1 MISNISLNLN
11 DWYKVPINLLECR
24 YLMRDYKVSM
34 IQGENLFQIKMSKIK
49 NFNELPKNGIK
60 VLCIV
65 SDTLNRENQINK

>member
-34 IQGENLFQIKMSKIK
+34 IQGENLFTINLSEIK
-49 NFNELPKNGIK
+49 NILH
-60 VLCIV
+60 L
-65 SDTLNRENQINK
+65 